1 MVALSK
7 KLPLPKRRG
16 EIIEACCQLLDHEVG
31 RKSGLS
37 GFAIK
42 TGYNILKAVK
52 PGIVPEVVSRLFDEF
67 LQALDPFHA
76 DFEKTNGISFGVHLS
91 NHARSVAEALLAI
104 TDRRAEKS
112 TSATL
117 KSGYY
122 RLRPLALGNVQQ
134 AIPGVASLIDRFY
147 IKNKPRIRR

>member
-1 MVALSK
+1 VAKLIK

-16 EIIEACCQLLDHEVG
+16 EIIEACCQLLDHEVS

-42 TGYNILKAVK
+42 TGYNILKTIK
-52 PGIVPEVVSRLFDEF
+52 PGIIPEVVSRLFDEF
-67 LQALDPFHA
+67 LSALDPFHA
-76 DFEKTNGISFGVHLS
+76 DFEKTSAVSFGAHLK
-91 NHARSVAEALLAI
+91 NHARFVAEALLAI

-122 RLRPLALGNVQQ
+122 RLRPLALDNVQQ
-134 AIPGVASLIDRFY
+134 ANPAVANLVDRFY
-147 IKNKPRIRR
+147 IKNKPKSRS